1 MTSPIEI
8 TVRRGRN
15 NTYSCRM
22 GNTWASS
29 TNSAQV
35 AVERLMDKFWKPGTH
50 RATEIDR
57 IGDTTHFHITP
68 IT

>member
-1 MTSPIEI
+1 MTYPIEI
-8 TVRRGRN
+8 TVRDGN

-22 GNTWASS
+22 GNTRASS

-35 AVERLMDKFWKPGTH
+35 AVERLMDKLWEPGTH
-50 RATEIDR
+50 RATQIAR
-57 IGDTTHFHITP
+57 TGTTTHFHITP

>member
-22 GNTWASS
+22 GNTRASS

-35 AVERLMDKFWKPGTH
+35 AVERLMDKLWPPGTH
-50 RATEIDR
+50 RATQTAHG
-57 IGDTTHFHITP
+57 GDTTHFHITP